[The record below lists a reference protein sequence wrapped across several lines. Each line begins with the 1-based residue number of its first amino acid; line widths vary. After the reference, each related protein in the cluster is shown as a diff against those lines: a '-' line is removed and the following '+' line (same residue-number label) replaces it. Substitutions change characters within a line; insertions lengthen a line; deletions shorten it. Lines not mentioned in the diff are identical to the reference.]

1 MLSSVFRW
9 FSGRAR
15 SRRLARYAISDAL
28 WSRTLAGLPFLLD
41 WPEAD
46 LARLRETATLFIAE
60 KEFTTAHGLPLTD
73 EMVVA
78 IAVQASVPILELG
91 IAWYGGWHGVVIYP
105 GEFVIR
111 KEVMDE
117 DGVVHHVREEA
128 AGEAWEHGPVIL
140 SWQDIELGGAL
151 AAHDAQPYN
160 VVIHEFAHKLDML
173 NGESDGIPAF
183 SSRLH
188 GSLDREAWAD
198 ALYAE
203 YDAFADR
210 CDQLPEHRWATDPI
224 LALLDP
230 YGAQH
235 PAEFFAVASEVFFVE
250 PGALLETLPALYALL
265 QAFYLQ
271 DPARRTWHA
280 ELAGS
285 DFHHNK

>member
-15 SRRLARYAISDAL
+15 TRRLARYAISDTL

-46 LARLRETATLFIAE
+46 LTRLRETATLFLAE
-60 KEFTTAHGLPLTD
+60 KEFTTAHNLPLTD
-73 EMVVA
+73 EMVVS

-91 IAWYGGWHGVVIYP
+91 IAWYRGWHGVVIYP

-117 DGVVHHVREEA
+117 DGVVHNVREEA

-140 SWQDIELGGAL
+140 SWQDVELGGAL
-151 AAHDAQPYN
+151 AEPGAQPYN
-160 VVIHEFAHKLDML
+160 VVMHEFAHKLDML
-173 NGESDGIPAF
+173 NGEPDGIPAF
-183 SSRLH
+183 SPQLH
-188 GSLDREAWAD
+188 TSVDREQWAD

-203 YDAFADR
+203 YDAFANR
-210 CDQLPEHRWATDPI
+210 CEGIPESRWESDPI
-224 LALLDP
+224 LSLLDP

-235 PAEFFAVASEVFFVE
+235 PAEFFAVASEAFFVE
-250 PGALLETLPALYALL
+250 PLALFETLPALYALL
-265 QAFYLQ
+265 QTFYLQ
-271 DPARRTWHA
+271 DPARRVLDA
-280 ELAGS
+280 MP
-285 DFHHNK
+285 HHEGFTS

>member
-46 LARLRETATLFIAE
+46 LVRLRETATLFIAE
-60 KEFTTAHGLPLTD
+60 KEFTTAHELPLTD
-73 EMVVA
+73 EMVIS

-91 IAWYGGWHGVVIYP
+91 IAWYRGWHGVVIYP

-117 DGVVHHVREEA
+117 DGVVHNVREEA

-140 SWQDIELGGAL
+140 SWQDIELGSAL
-151 AAHDAQPYN
+151 AKPGVQPYN

-188 GSLDREAWAD
+188 ADLDRAQWAD
-198 ALYAE
+198 DLYAE
-203 YDAFADR
+203 YDAFANR
-210 CDQLPEHRWATDPI
+210 CEQIPERRWDTDPI
-224 LALLDP
+224 LSLLDP

-250 PGALLETLPALYALL
+250 PAALRETLPTLYTLL
-265 QAFYLQ
+265 QTFYLQ
-271 DPARRTWHA
+271 DPARRVA
-280 ELAGS
+280 DAGMQT
-285 DFHHNK
+285 

>member
-1 MLSSVFRW
+1 MLSSIFRW
-9 FSGRAR
+9 FSRRAR
-15 SRRLARYAISDAL
+15 SRRLARYAISDTH
-28 WSRTLAGLPFLLD
+28 WSRALAGLPFLLD

-60 KEFTTAHGLPLTD
+60 KEFTTAHDLPLTD
-73 EMVVA
+73 EMVIS
-78 IAVQASVPILELG
+78 IAVQASVPILELD
-91 IAWYGGWHGVVIYP
+91 ITWYRGWRGVVIYP

-117 DGVVHHVREEA
+117 DGVVHNVREEA

-140 SWQDIELGGAL
+140 SWQDIKLGGAL
-151 AAHDAQPYN
+151 AEPGAQPYN
-160 VVIHEFAHKLDML
+160 VVMHEFAHKLDML

-188 GSLDREAWAD
+188 AGIDREQWAD
-198 ALYAE
+198 DLYAE

-210 CDQLPEHRWATDPI
+210 CEQIPEYRWDADPI
-224 LALLDP
+224 LSLLDP

-250 PGALLETLPALYALL
+250 PAALLDTLPALYALL
-265 QAFYLQ
+265 QVFYLQ
-271 DPARRTWHA
+271 DPARRMLLA
-280 ELAGS
+280 EQRQGGLPS
-285 DFHHNK
+285 

>member
-46 LARLRETATLFIAE
+46 LAQLRETATLFIAE
-60 KEFTTAHGLPLTD
+60 KEFTTTHDLPLTD
-73 EMVVA
+73 EMVIS

-91 IAWYGGWHGVVIYP
+91 IAWYRGWHGVVIYP

-117 DGVVHHVREEA
+117 DGVVHNVREEA

-151 AAHDAQPYN
+151 AEPGVQPYN
-160 VVIHEFAHKLDML
+160 VVMHEFAHKLDML

-183 SSRLH
+183 SSHLH
-188 GSLDREAWAD
+188 ADVDREQWAD
-198 ALYAE
+198 HLYAE
-203 YDAFADR
+203 YDVFANR
-210 CDQLPEHRWATDPI
+210 CEQIPERRWDADPI
-224 LALLDP
+224 LSLLDP

-250 PGALLETLPALYALL
+250 PAALRETLPALYALL

-271 DPARRTWHA
+271 DPARRAATA
-280 ELAGS
+280 
-285 DFHHNK
+285 DMRM

>member
-1 MLSSVFRW
+1 MV
-9 FSGRAR
+9 
-15 SRRLARYAISDAL
+15 RYAISDAL
-28 WSRTLAGLPFLLD
+28 WSRTLAGLPFLQD
-41 WPEAD
+41 WPKAD
-46 LARLRETATLFIAE
+46 LARLREIATLFIAE

-188 GSLDREAWAD
+188 GNLDREAWAD

-203 YDAFADR
+203 YDAFTDR
-210 CDQLPEHRWATDPI
+210 CDQLPEHRWERDPI
-224 LALLDP
+224 LSLLDP

-280 ELAGS
+280 ELTRS

>member
-15 SRRLARYAISDAL
+15 TRRLARYAISDAL
-28 WSRTLAGLPFLLD
+28 WSRTVARLPFLHD
-41 WPEAD
+41 WPRAS

-60 KEFTTAHGLPLTD
+60 KEFTTAHDLRLTD
-73 EMVVA
+73 AMVVS

-91 IAWYGGWHGVVIYP
+91 VEWYRGWRA

-128 AGEAWEHGPVIL
+128 SGEAWEHGPVIL
-140 SWQDIELGGAL
+140 SWQDIKLGGPL
-151 AAHDAQPYN
+151 AAPDAQPYN

-188 GSLDREAWAD
+188 AGLDREQWAD
-198 ALYAE
+198 DLYAE

-210 CDQLPEHRWATDPI
+210 CERTPERRWDADPI
-224 LALLDP
+224 LSLLDP

-250 PGALLETLPALYALL
+250 PAALQATLPALYALL
-265 QAFYLQ
+265 QAFYRQ
-271 DPARRTWHA
+271 DPAHRMPPGDG
-280 ELAGS
+280 LA
-285 DFHHNK
+285 

>member
-15 SRRLARYAISDAL
+15 TRRLARYAISDAL

-41 WPEAD
+41 WSDVD

-60 KEFTTAHGLPLTD
+60 KEFTTAHDLPLTD
-73 EMVVA
+73 EMVIS

-91 IAWYGGWHGVVIYP
+91 MAWYGGWHGVVIYP

-117 DGVVHHVREEA
+117 DGIVHNVREEA

-151 AAHDAQPYN
+151 AAPGAQPYN
-160 VVIHEFAHKLDML
+160 VVMHEFAHKLDML

-188 GSLDREAWAD
+188 AGVDREQWAND
-198 ALYAE
+198 LFAE

-210 CDQLPEHRWATDPI
+210 CEQIPERRWDVDPI
-224 LALLDP
+224 LSLVDP

-250 PGALLETLPALYALL
+250 PVALLETLPSLYALL

-271 DPARRTWHA
+271 DPARRVLHA
-280 ELAGS
+280 EQ
-285 DFHHNK
+285 HNKGALP

>member
-15 SRRLARYAISDAL
+15 TRRLTRYAISDAL
-28 WSRTLAGLPFLLD
+28 WSRALDGLPFLLD
-41 WPEAD
+41 WPDAD

-60 KEFTTAHGLPLTD
+60 KEFTTAHDLPLTD
-73 EMVVA
+73 EMVVS
-78 IAVQASVPILELG
+78 IAVQASVPVLELG
-91 IAWYGGWHGVVIYP
+91 ISWYGGWHGVVIYP
-105 GEFVIR
+105 GEFIIR

-117 DGVVHHVREEA
+117 DGVVHNVREEA

-151 AAHDAQPYN
+151 AEPGAQPYN
-160 VVIHEFAHKLDML
+160 VVMHEFAHKLDML

-188 GSLDREAWAD
+188 GSVDREQWAD
-198 ALYAE
+198 DLYAE
-203 YDAFADR
+203 YDAFAHR
-210 CDQLPEHRWATDPI
+210 CEQIPERRWGDDPI
-224 LALLDP
+224 LSLLDP

-250 PGALLETLPALYALL
+250 PVAMLETLPSLYALL

-271 DPARRTWHA
+271 DPARRVL
-280 ELAGS
+280 ESEQRQEGFLP
-285 DFHHNK
+285 